1 VSGRA
6 ARRSAR
12 RRQEWTRGN
21 ELKLLENGEEYFPRL
36 FDAVAGAKS
45 EVLFETFIWREDRI
59 GLEFAEQLAAA
70 ARRGVSVRVTVDGYG
85 TPGFSEEF
93 RARLHDAGVELLSFD
108 PQPTLFRMRTNLFC
122 RLHQKIA
129 VIDGERAILGGINV
143 CDDHL
148 LEFGCGSK
156 QDFAVEVKGP
166 VVDQI
171 RDFVQDGILLRD
183 GPWWRHWRYWLRR
196 FPEKLHDP
204 GAEGQ
209 VLFATRDNSEHP
221 TDIETLY
228 RIAIRSATR
237 EITIANAYFFP
248 GYRFVRDLVD
258 AAERGVR
265 VRLIVQGNP
274 DRPVTIGIASILY
287 DDLAAA
293 GVEIHRYTD
302 RPLHAKVAVIDEHWA
317 TVGSSNLDPTSLGL
331 NYEANLFILDRDFNQ
346 TLRASLDRIIEGSCR
361 RFVPVHTHASRLRR
375 LFAAL
380 AYHLTRRMA
389 TWGRLAVRRGQ
400 RARPI

>member
-1 VSGRA
+1 VRRRP
-6 ARRSAR
+6 ARRSA

-21 ELKLLENGEEYFPRL
+21 ELKLLENGEEYYPRL
-36 FDAVAGAKS
+36 FDAIAGARS
-45 EVLFETFIWREDRI
+45 EILFETFIWQEDRI
-59 GLEFAEQLAAA
+59 GIEFAQLLAAA
-70 ARRGVSVRVTVDGYG
+70 ARRGVTVRVTVDGYG
-85 TPGFSEEF
+85 TPSFSEQF
-93 RARLHDAGVELLSFD
+93 LADLHDAGVEILSFD
-108 PQPTLFRMRTNLFC
+108 PQPTLFRIRTNLFC
-122 RLHQKIA
+122 RLHQKIG
-129 VIDGERAILGGINV
+129 VIDGRRAFIGGINI

-148 LEFGCGSK
+148 RDFGGGSK
-156 QDFAVEVKGP
+156 QDFAVEVTGP
-166 VVDQI
+166 VVNQI
-171 RDFVQDGILLRD
+171 RDFVHDGVLLRD

-196 FPEKLHDP
+196 FPDILHNP
-204 GAEGQ
+204 GEQAQ

-228 RIAIRSATR
+228 RIAIRSASR
-237 EITIANAYFFP
+237 DITIANAYFFP
-248 GYRFVRDLVD
+248 GYRFIRDLID
-258 AAERGVR
+258 ASQRGVR

-274 DRPVTIGIASILY
+274 DRPLTIGVASILY

-293 GVEIHRYTD
+293 GVEIYRYTD
-302 RPLHAKVAVIDEHWA
+302 RPLHAKVAVVDLHWA

-331 NYEANLFILDRDFNQ
+331 NYEANLFILDRDFNR
-346 TLRASLDRIIEGSCR
+346 TLRGALDRIIEGSCG
-361 RFVPVHTHASRLRR
+361 RFVAVHTHASRIRR

>member
-1 VSGRA
+1 VKSKA

-12 RRQEWTRGN
+12 RKEWTRGN
-21 ELKLLENGEEYFPRL
+21 DLRLLENGEEYYPRL
-36 FDAVAGAKS
+36 FEAIDAARA
-45 EVLFETFIWREDRI
+45 EVLCETFIWKEDRT
-59 GLEFAEQLAAA
+59 GGELAQRLAAA
-70 ARRGVSVRVTVDGYG
+70 ARRGVTVRVTVDGYG

-93 RARLHDAGVELLSFD
+93 LANLHDAGVELLSFD
-108 PQPTLFRMRTNLFC
+108 PQPTLFRIRTNPFC

-129 VIDGERAILGGINV
+129 VIDGRRAFLGGINI

-148 LEFGCGSK
+148 REFGCDSK
-156 QDFAVEVKGP
+156 QDFAVEVTGP

-171 RDFVQDGILLRD
+171 RDYVDDGILLRD
-183 GPWWRHWRYWLRR
+183 GPWWRHWRYWLRK
-196 FPEKLHDP
+196 FPDGLHDP
-204 GAEGQ
+204 DEQAQ

-228 RIAIRSATR
+228 RIAIRNAAR
-237 EITIANAYFFP
+237 DITIANAYFFP

-258 AAERGVR
+258 ASKRGVR

-274 DRPVTIGIASILY
+274 DRPLTIGIASILY

-302 RPLHAKVAVIDEHWA
+302 RPLHAKVAVIDEIWA
-317 TVGSSNLDPTSLGL
+317 TIGSSNLDPTSLGL
-331 NYEANLFILDRDFNQ
+331 NYEANLFILDRDFNR
-346 TLRASLDRIIEGSCR
+346 TLRDSLDRMVEGSCR
-361 RFVPVHTHASRLRR
+361 RFVPVHTQASRLRR

-389 TWGRLAVRRGQ
+389 TWGRIAVRRGQ